1 MIIDLLTRVRIVPV
15 LTIRRRQDAVPLARA
30 LVAGGIDV
38 LEITLR
44 TEAARDAARDIIAQ
58 VPDAVVGL
66 GTVLSAQDLADAEAM
81 GARFAV
87 SPGSTAALLAAP
99 RRIPLL
105 PGIAT
110 ASDAMQAL
118 AAGHQ
123 AVKFFPAGAMGG
135 IACGVFG
142 LEALGG
148 MGGVS
153 FMSQLVGT
161 VTGAAYALAA
171 GAALYGVLKAT
182 VGIRLS
188 EDGERMGADLAIHN
202 ITAYPEEDA
211 TRMG

>member
-135 IACGVFG
+135 IAT
-142 LEALGG
+142 LKALAGPFPELKFCPT
-148 MGGVS
+148 GGVDAGN
-153 FMSQLVGT
+153 LADYLALENVVAVGGSW
-161 VTGAAYALAA
+161 VAPDRDIA
-171 GAALYGVLKAT
+171 
-182 VGIRLS
+182 
-188 EDGERMGADLAIHN
+188 DGNWDA
-202 ITAYPEEDA
+202 ITARAREA
-211 TRMG
+211 RAAAAKAKGMT